1 MTSLKIW
8 DIHGGIHPPEHK
20 DLSNRTPIQPAP
32 LPQRLILP
40 LAQHLGAPAEPCV
53 TLGERVLK
61 GQQIAVASGFVSAP
75 LHAPTSGV
83 VSLIGPQPYPH
94 VSGMLANAIVI
105 DSDGED
111 KWIELQPQPDYRELE
126 RPALLEL
133 IRQAGISG
141 LGGAGF
147 PTAVKLS
154 PPPTQTIRTL
164 IINGTEC
171 EPYITADDLLMRE
184 KAAQLVAGIEILA
197 HLIQPQEVLIGI
209 EDNKP
214 EAIAAV
220 RAAIGERPFVLKV
233 FPTKYPSGGEKQLIQ
248 ILTGE
253 EVPSGGLPADIGMLC
268 QNVGTCVAIHD
279 AVLLG
284 KPLISRVTTLT
295 GEALARPMNVEVLI
309 GTAVDELLAFAG
321 LEQNRLNRLIM
332 GGPMM
337 GFTLPSLEVPVVKTT
352 NCLLASTLEELPP
365 PPPAL
370 PCIRCGEC
378 AEACPVSLLP
388 QQLHFFALGQEHEQ
402 LKAHHLF
409 DCIECG
415 ACAYVCPSSIPLV
428 QYYRAA
434 KGEIREL
441 EQKQQKAEHSKQRFE
456 LRQERL
462 RRAEEQ
468 KEAERKARAE
478 RAARAKAT
486 QSEAG
491 AATVTTAAPVQV
503 QKAGLSDA
511 QKKLKIEASMAQVAL
526 KKAEK
531 QLAAHDTAE
540 LQAQV
545 ADLRKAAEAAQN
557 ALDAAMQESA
567 SAASAPA
574 TTPMDEEAL
583 KKAKIEAAMLKAQ
596 IRKLEKVESP
606 DDDQQA
612 ELARLRQQLHEAEQ
626 ALAAAQSAA
635 PAPAAKPAADEA
647 LKKAKIEAAMLKAQ
661 IRKLEKVETPDDDQ
675 QAELARLRQQLQEA
689 EQALAAAQSAAP
701 APAAKPADDE
711 ALKKAKIEAAML
723 KAQIRKL
730 EKLEAPDDDQQ
741 AELAHLRQ
749 QLHEAEQALAAAQSA
764 APAPAAKPA
773 DDEAL
778 KKAKIEAAMLKA
790 QIRKLEKVEAPDD
803 DQQAELARLRQQ
815 LHEAEQ
821 ALVAAQSAAPAPAA
835 KPADDEA
842 LKKAKIEAAML
853 KAQIRK
859 LEKVESPDDDQQAE
873 LARLRQQLHEAEQAL
888 AAAQSA
894 APAPAA
900 KPADD
905 EALKKAKIELAMK
918 RAELKKAEKAGAD
931 EAELSRLRDAL
942 TAAEQALHAAED
954 ASQKPAPELVRTS
967 KPGVDDRQREL
978 KTELAFARADL
989 RKLERDENAEPG
1001 AVEAARTRLSEAE
1014 RQLADYQR
1022 S

>member
-1 MTSLKIW
+1 MTALKIW

-32 LPQRLILP
+32 LPKRLVLP
-40 LAQHLGAPAEPCV
+40 LTQHLGAPAEPCV

-75 LHAPTSGV
+75 LHAPTSGL
-83 VSLIGPQPYPH
+83 VSFIGPQPYPH

-111 KWIELQPQPDYRELE
+111 KWIDLHPQPDYRELE
-126 RPALLEL
+126 RPALLKL

-184 KAAQLVAGIEILA
+184 KAAELVAGIEILA

-220 RAAIGERPFVLKV
+220 RAAIGERPFTLKV

-284 KPLISRVTTLT
+284 KPLISRITTLT

-309 GTAVDELLAFAG
+309 GTPVDELLAFAG
-321 LEQNRLNRLIM
+321 LDQRRLNRLIM

-337 GFTLPSLEVPVVKTT
+337 GFSLPSLEVPVVKTT

-402 LKAHHLF
+402 LKAHNLF

-415 ACAYVCPSSIPLV
+415 ACAYVCPSNIPLV

-478 RAARAKAT
+478 RAARAKAA
-486 QSEAG
+486 QSESG
-491 AATVTTAAPVQV
+491 PTATTAETAAPA
-503 QKAGLSDA
+503 QKTSLSET

-531 QLAAHDTAE
+531 QLATHATAE
-540 LQAQV
+540 LEAQV
-545 ADLRKAAEAAQN
+545 ADLRNAAEAAQR
-557 ALDAAMQESA
+557 ALDAAMQA
-567 SAASAPA
+567 DSAPPA
-574 TTPMDEEAL
+574 TAPGPDDAVA

-596 IRKLEKVESP
+596 IRKLEKIEAP

-626 ALAAAQSAA
+626 ALSTAQGAA
-635 PAPAAKPAADEA
+635 PAPAAK
-647 LKKAKIEAAMLKAQ
+647 
-661 IRKLEKVETPDDDQ
+661 
-675 QAELARLRQQLQEA
+675 
-689 EQALAAAQSAAP
+689 S
-701 APAAKPADDE
+701 ADDE

-730 EKLEAPDDDQQ
+730 EKIEAPDDDQQ
-741 AELAHLRQ
+741 TELARLRQ
-749 QLHEAEQALAAAQSA
+749 QLNGAEQALTAAQSA
-764 APAPAAKPA
+764 APAPAAKPS

-821 ALVAAQSAAPAPAA
+821 DLSAAQNSAPTPDA
-835 KPADDEA
+835 KPA
-842 LKKAKIEAAML
+842 
-853 KAQIRK
+853 
-859 LEKVESPDDDQQAE
+859 
-873 LARLRQQLHEAEQAL
+873 
-888 AAAQSA
+888 
-894 APAPAA
+894 
-900 KPADD
+900 ADD
-905 EALKKAKIELAMK
+905 ALKKAKIELAMK
-918 RAELKKAEKAGAD
+918 RAELKKAEKAGA
-931 EAELSRLRDAL
+931 EEPELSRLRDAL
-942 TAAEQALHAAED
+942 SAAEQALHAAED

-989 RKLERDENAEPG
+989 RKLERDENAES
-1001 AVEAARTRLSEAE
+1001 AAIDAARARLSEAE
-1014 RQLADYQR
+1014 RQMAEYQD

>member
-1 MTSLKIW
+1 MTALKIW

-32 LPQRLILP
+32 LPKRLVLP
-40 LAQHLGAPAEPCV
+40 LTQHLGAPAEPCV
-53 TLGERVLK
+53 TLGEQVLK

-83 VSLIGPQPYPH
+83 VSFIGPQPYPH

-111 KWIELQPQPDYRELE
+111 KWIDLHPQPDYRELE

-184 KAAQLVAGIEILA
+184 KAAELVAGIEILA

-220 RAAIGERPFVLKV
+220 RAAIGERPFTLKV

-284 KPLISRVTTLT
+284 KPLISRITTLT

-309 GTAVDELLAFAG
+309 GTPVDELLAFAG
-321 LEQNRLNRLIM
+321 LDQHRLNRLIM

-337 GFTLPSLEVPVVKTT
+337 GFSLPSLEVPVVKTT

-402 LKAHHLF
+402 LKAHNLF

-415 ACAYVCPSSIPLV
+415 ACAYVCPSNIPLV

-478 RAARAKAT
+478 RAARAKAA
-486 QSEAG
+486 QSESG
-491 AATVTTAAPVQV
+491 PTATTAETAAPA
-503 QKAGLSDA
+503 QKTSLSET

-531 QLAAHDTAE
+531 QLATHATAE
-540 LQAQV
+540 LEAQV
-545 ADLRKAAEAAQN
+545 ADLRNAAEAAQR
-557 ALDAAMQESA
+557 ALDAAMQADSA
-567 SAASAPA
+567 PPATAPGPDDAVAKKAKIEAAMLKAQIRKLEKIEAPDDDQQTELARLRQQLNDAEQALTAAQSAAPAPA
-574 TTPMDEEAL
+574 AKPADDEAL

-596 IRKLEKVESP
+596 IRKLEKIEAP
-606 DDDQQA
+606 DDDQQT
-612 ELARLRQQLHEAEQ
+612 ELARLRQQLHDAEQ
-626 ALAAAQSAA
+626 ALTAAQSAA
-635 PAPAAKPAADEA
+635 PAPAAKPADDEA

-675 QAELARLRQQLQEA
+675 QAELARLRQQL
-689 EQALAAAQSAAP
+689 
-701 APAAKPADDE
+701 
-711 ALKKAKIEAAML
+711 
-723 KAQIRKL
+723 
-730 EKLEAPDDDQQ
+730 
-741 AELAHLRQ
+741 
-749 QLHEAEQALAAAQSA
+749 HEAEQGLSAAQNSA
-764 APAPAAKPA
+764 PTPDAKPTA
-773 DDEAL
+773 DD
-778 KKAKIEAAMLKA
+778 
-790 QIRKLEKVEAPDD
+790 
-803 DQQAELARLRQQ
+803 
-815 LHEAEQ
+815 
-821 ALVAAQSAAPAPAA
+821 
-835 KPADDEA
+835 
-842 LKKAKIEAAML
+842 
-853 KAQIRK
+853 
-859 LEKVESPDDDQQAE
+859 
-873 LARLRQQLHEAEQAL
+873 
-888 AAAQSA
+888 
-894 APAPAA
+894 
-900 KPADD
+900 
-905 EALKKAKIELAMK
+905 ALKKAKIELAMK
-918 RAELKKAEKAGAD
+918 RAELKKAEKAGA
-931 EAELSRLRDAL
+931 EEPELSRLRDAL
-942 TAAEQALHAAED
+942 RAAEQALHAAED

-967 KPGVDDRQREL
+967 KPGVDDRQRAL

-989 RKLERDENAEPG
+989 RKLERDENAES
-1001 AVEAARTRLSEAE
+1001 AAIDAARARLSEAE
-1014 RQLADYQR
+1014 RQMAEYQD

>member
-1 MTSLKIW
+1 MTVLKIW

-32 LPQRLILP
+32 LPKRLVLP
-40 LAQHLGAPAEPCV
+40 LTQHLGAPAEPCV
-53 TLGERVLK
+53 TLGEQVLK

-83 VSLIGPQPYPH
+83 VSFIGPQPYPH

-111 KWIELQPQPDYRELE
+111 KWIDLHPQPDYRELE

-184 KAAQLVAGIEILA
+184 KAAELVAGIEILA

-220 RAAIGERPFVLKV
+220 RAAIGERPFTLKV

-284 KPLISRVTTLT
+284 KPLISRITTLT

-309 GTAVDELLAFAG
+309 GTPVDELLAFAG
-321 LEQNRLNRLIM
+321 LDQHRLNRLIM

-337 GFTLPSLEVPVVKTT
+337 GFSLPSLEVPVVKTT

-402 LKAHHLF
+402 LKSHNLF

-415 ACAYVCPSSIPLV
+415 ACAYVCPSNIPLV

-478 RAARAKAT
+478 RAARAKAA
-486 QSEAG
+486 QSESG
-491 AATVTTAAPVQV
+491 PTATTAETAAPA
-503 QKAGLSDA
+503 QKTSLSET

-531 QLAAHDTAE
+531 QLATHATAE
-540 LQAQV
+540 LEAQV
-545 ADLRKAAEAAQN
+545 ADLRNAAEAAQR
-557 ALDAAMQESA
+557 ALDAAMQA
-567 SAASAPA
+567 DSAPPA
-574 TTPMDEEAL
+574 TAPGPDDAVA

-596 IRKLEKVESP
+596 IRKLEKIEAP
-606 DDDQQA
+606 DDDQQT
-612 ELARLRQQLHEAEQ
+612 ELARLRQQLNDAEQ
-626 ALAAAQSAA
+626 ALTAAQSAA
-635 PAPAAKPAADEA
+635 PAPAAKPADDEA
-647 LKKAKIEAAMLKAQ
+647 LKKAKIEAAMIKAQ

-675 QAELARLRQQLQEA
+675 QAELARLRQQL
-689 EQALAAAQSAAP
+689 
-701 APAAKPADDE
+701 
-711 ALKKAKIEAAML
+711 
-723 KAQIRKL
+723 
-730 EKLEAPDDDQQ
+730 
-741 AELAHLRQ
+741 
-749 QLHEAEQALAAAQSA
+749 HEAEQGLSAAQNSA
-764 APAPAAKPA
+764 PTPDAKPA
-773 DDEAL
+773 
-778 KKAKIEAAMLKA
+778 
-790 QIRKLEKVEAPDD
+790 
-803 DQQAELARLRQQ
+803 
-815 LHEAEQ
+815 
-821 ALVAAQSAAPAPAA
+821 
-835 KPADDEA
+835 ADD
-842 LKKAKIEAAML
+842 
-853 KAQIRK
+853 
-859 LEKVESPDDDQQAE
+859 
-873 LARLRQQLHEAEQAL
+873 
-888 AAAQSA
+888 
-894 APAPAA
+894 
-900 KPADD
+900 
-905 EALKKAKIELAMK
+905 ALKKAKIELAMK
-918 RAELKKAEKAGAD
+918 RAELKKAEKAGA
-931 EAELSRLRDAL
+931 EEPELSRLRDAL
-942 TAAEQALHAAED
+942 SAAEQALHAAED

-967 KPGVDDRQREL
+967 KPGVDDRQRAL

-989 RKLERDENAEPG
+989 RKLERDENAES
-1001 AVEAARTRLSEAE
+1001 AAIDAARARLSEAE
-1014 RQLADYQR
+1014 RQMAEYQD

>member
-20 DLSNRTPIQPAP
+20 EVSNRTPIQPAP
-32 LPQRLILP
+32 LPKRLVLP

-61 GQQIAVASGFVSAP
+61 GQQIANASGFVSAP

-83 VSLIGPQPYPH
+83 VSFIGPQPFPH

-111 KWIELQPQPDYRELE
+111 SWVELHPQPNYRDLE
-126 RPALLEL
+126 RSALLEL

-184 KAAQLVAGIEILA
+184 KATELVAGIEILA

-268 QNVGTCVAIHD
+268 QNVGTCVAVHD

-309 GTAVDELLAFAG
+309 GTPVDELLAFAG
-321 LEQNRLNRLIM
+321 LKQNRLNRLIM

-441 EQKQQKAEHSKQRFE
+441 EQKHQKAEHSKQRFE

-462 RRAEEQ
+462 RRAEEL
-468 KEAERKARAE
+468 KETERKARAE
-478 RAARAKAT
+478 RAARAKAA

-491 AATVTTAAPVQV
+491 PTTVKADAAATTQP
-503 QKAGLSDA
+503 QKAGLSET

-531 QLAAHDTAE
+531 QLATHDTAE

-545 ADLRKAAEAAQN
+545 LDLRKAAEAAQQ
-557 ALDAAMQESA
+557 ALDAAMQAEA
-567 SAASAPA
+567 APA
-574 TTPMDEEAL
+574 T
-583 KKAKIEAAMLKAQ
+583 
-596 IRKLEKVESP
+596 
-606 DDDQQA
+606 
-612 ELARLRQQLHEAEQ
+612 
-626 ALAAAQSAA
+626 
-635 PAPAAKPAADEA
+635 
-647 LKKAKIEAAMLKAQ
+647 
-661 IRKLEKVETPDDDQ
+661 
-675 QAELARLRQQLQEA
+675 
-689 EQALAAAQSAAP
+689 
-701 APAAKPADDE
+701 AKPADDE

-730 EKLEAPDDDQQ
+730 EKL
-741 AELAHLRQ
+741 
-749 QLHEAEQALAAAQSA
+749 
-764 APAPAAKPA
+764 
-773 DDEAL
+773 
-778 KKAKIEAAMLKA
+778 
-790 QIRKLEKVEAPDD
+790 
-803 DQQAELARLRQQ
+803 
-815 LHEAEQ
+815 
-821 ALVAAQSAAPAPAA
+821 
-835 KPADDEA
+835 
-842 LKKAKIEAAML
+842 
-853 KAQIRK
+853 
-859 LEKVESPDDDQQAE
+859 
-873 LARLRQQLHEAEQAL
+873 
-888 AAAQSA
+888 
-894 APAPAA
+894 
-900 KPADD
+900 
-905 EALKKAKIELAMK
+905 
-918 RAELKKAEKAGAD
+918 GA
-931 EAELSRLRDAL
+931 
-942 TAAEQALHAAED
+942 
-954 ASQKPAPELVRTS
+954 
-967 KPGVDDRQREL
+967 
-978 KTELAFARADL
+978 
-989 RKLERDENAEPG
+989 
-1001 AVEAARTRLSEAE
+1001 
-1014 RQLADYQR
+1014 
-1022 S
+1022 

>member
-1 MTSLKIW
+1 MTVLKIW

-32 LPQRLILP
+32 LPKRLVLP
-40 LAQHLGAPAEPCV
+40 LTQHLGAPAEPCV
-53 TLGERVLK
+53 TLGEQVLK

-83 VSLIGPQPYPH
+83 VSFIGPQPYPH

-111 KWIELQPQPDYRELE
+111 KWIDLHPQPDYRELE

-184 KAAQLVAGIEILA
+184 KAAELVAGIEILA

-220 RAAIGERPFVLKV
+220 RAAIGERPFTLKV

-284 KPLISRVTTLT
+284 KPLISRITTLT

-309 GTAVDELLAFAG
+309 GTPVDELLAFAG
-321 LEQNRLNRLIM
+321 LDQHRLNRLIM

-337 GFTLPSLEVPVVKTT
+337 GFSLPSLEVPVVKTT

-402 LKAHHLF
+402 LKSHNLF

-415 ACAYVCPSSIPLV
+415 ACAYVCPSNIPLV

-478 RAARAKAT
+478 RAARAKAA
-486 QSEAG
+486 QSESSPT
-491 AATVTTAAPVQV
+491 ATTAETAAPA
-503 QKAGLSDA
+503 QKTSLSET

-531 QLAAHDTAE
+531 QLATHATAE
-540 LQAQV
+540 LEAQV
-545 ADLRKAAEAAQN
+545 ADLRNAAEAAQR
-557 ALDAAMQESA
+557 ALDAAMQA
-567 SAASAPA
+567 DSAPPA
-574 TTPMDEEAL
+574 TAPGPDDAVA

-596 IRKLEKVESP
+596 IRKLEKIETP
-606 DDDQQA
+606 DDDRQA

-626 ALAAAQSAA
+626 ALSTAQSAA
-635 PAPAAKPAADEA
+635 PAPAAK
-647 LKKAKIEAAMLKAQ
+647 
-661 IRKLEKVETPDDDQ
+661 
-675 QAELARLRQQLQEA
+675 
-689 EQALAAAQSAAP
+689 S
-701 APAAKPADDE
+701 ADDE

-730 EKLEAPDDDQQ
+730 EKIEAPDDDQQ
-741 AELAHLRQ
+741 TELARLRQ
-749 QLHEAEQALAAAQSA
+749 QLNDAEQALTAAQSA

-790 QIRKLEKVEAPDD
+790 QIRKLEKVETPDD
-803 DQQAELARLRQQ
+803 DRQAELARLRQQ

-821 ALVAAQSAAPAPAA
+821 DLSAAQNSAPTPDA
-835 KPADDEA
+835 KPA
-842 LKKAKIEAAML
+842 
-853 KAQIRK
+853 
-859 LEKVESPDDDQQAE
+859 
-873 LARLRQQLHEAEQAL
+873 
-888 AAAQSA
+888 
-894 APAPAA
+894 
-900 KPADD
+900 ADD
-905 EALKKAKIELAMK
+905 ALKKAKIELAMK
-918 RAELKKAEKAGAD
+918 RAELKKAEKAGA
-931 EAELSRLRDAL
+931 EEPELSRLRDAL
-942 TAAEQALHAAED
+942 SAAEQALHASED
-954 ASQKPAPELVRTS
+954 ASHKPAPELVRTS
-967 KPGVDDRQREL
+967 KPGVDDRQRAL

-989 RKLERDENAEPG
+989 RKLERDENAES
-1001 AVEAARTRLSEAE
+1001 AAIDAARARLSEAE
-1014 RQLADYQR
+1014 RQMAEYQD

>member
-1 MTSLKIW
+1 MTALKIW

-20 DLSNRTPIQPAP
+20 DLSNRIPIQPAP
-32 LPQRLILP
+32 LPKRLVLP
-40 LAQHLGAPAEPCV
+40 LTQHLGAPAEPCV

-83 VSLIGPQPYPH
+83 VSFIGPQPYPH

-111 KWIELQPQPDYRELE
+111 KWIDLHPQPDYRELE

-184 KAAQLVAGIEILA
+184 KAAELVAGIEILA

-220 RAAIGERPFVLKV
+220 RAAIGERPFTLKV

-284 KPLISRVTTLT
+284 KPLISRITTLT

-309 GTAVDELLAFAG
+309 GTPVDELLAFAG
-321 LEQNRLNRLIM
+321 LDQHRLNRLIM

-337 GFTLPSLEVPVVKTT
+337 GFSLPSLEVPVVKTT

-402 LKAHHLF
+402 LKAHNLF

-415 ACAYVCPSSIPLV
+415 ACAYVCPSNIPLV

-478 RAARAKAT
+478 RAARAKAA
-486 QSEAG
+486 QSESG
-491 AATVTTAAPVQV
+491 PTATTAETAAPA
-503 QKAGLSDA
+503 QKTSLSET

-531 QLAAHDTAE
+531 QLATHATAE
-540 LQAQV
+540 LEAQV
-545 ADLRKAAEAAQN
+545 ADLRNAAEAAQR
-557 ALDAAMQESA
+557 ALDAAMQADSTP
-567 SAASAPA
+567 PA
-574 TTPMDEEAL
+574 TAPGPDDAVA

-596 IRKLEKVESP
+596 IRKLEKIEAP

-612 ELARLRQQLHEAEQ
+612 ELARLRQQLNDAEQ
-626 ALAAAQSAA
+626 
-635 PAPAAKPAADEA
+635 
-647 LKKAKIEAAMLKAQ
+647 
-661 IRKLEKVETPDDDQ
+661 T
-675 QAELARLRQQLQEA
+675 
-689 EQALAAAQSAAP
+689 LAAAQSAAP

-730 EKLEAPDDDQQ
+730 EKIEAPDDDQQ
-741 AELAHLRQ
+741 AELARLRQ
-749 QLHEAEQALAAAQSA
+749 QLNDAEQTLAAAQSA

-790 QIRKLEKVEAPDD
+790 QIRKLEKIEAPDD

-815 LHEAEQ
+815 LNDAEQ
-821 ALVAAQSAAPAPAA
+821 TLAAAQSAAPAPAA

-859 LEKVESPDDDQQAE
+859 LEKIEAPDDDQQAE
-873 LARLRQQLHEAEQAL
+873 LARLRQQLHEAEQGL
-888 AAAQSA
+888 SAAQNSA
-894 APAPAA
+894 PTPDA
-900 KPADD
+900 KPAADD
-905 EALKKAKIELAMK
+905 ALKKAKIELAMK
-918 RAELKKAEKAGAD
+918 RAELKKAEKAGA
-931 EAELSRLRDAL
+931 EEPELSRLRDAL
-942 TAAEQALHAAED
+942 SAAEQALHAAED

-967 KPGVDDRQREL
+967 KPGVDDRQRAL

-989 RKLERDENAEPG
+989 RKLERDENAES
-1001 AVEAARTRLSEAE
+1001 AAIDAARARLSEAE
-1014 RQLADYQR
+1014 RQMAEYQD

>member
-1 MTSLKIW
+1 MTSLKVW

-20 DLSNRTPIQPAP
+20 ELSNRTPIQPAP
-32 LPQRLILP
+32 LPKRLILP

-53 TLGERVLK
+53 TLGEHVLK
-61 GQQIAVASGFVSAP
+61 GQQIAIASGFVSAA

-83 VSLIGPQPYPH
+83 VSFIGPQPYPH

-111 KWIELQPQPDYRELE
+111 RWIELEPHPDYRALE

-147 PTAVKLS
+147 PTAVKLT
-154 PPPTQTIRTL
+154 PPPTQRIRTL

-184 KAAQLVAGIEILA
+184 KAAELVAGIEILA
-197 HLIQPQEVLIGI
+197 HLIQPQDVLIGI

-284 KPLISRVTTLT
+284 KPLISRITTLT
-295 GEALARPMNVEVLI
+295 GEALARPMNVEALI
-309 GTAVDELLAFAG
+309 GTPAGELLAFAG

-337 GFTLPSLEVPVVKTT
+337 GFTLPSLDVPVIKTT

-415 ACAYVCPSSIPLV
+415 ACAYVCPSNIPLV

-434 KGEIREL
+434 KAEIREL

-478 RAARAKAT
+478 RAARAKAA
-486 QSEAG
+486 QGESAQ
-491 AATVTTAAPVQV
+491 VVSDTTAATPSAAP
-503 QKAGLSDA
+503 KSGLSET

-531 QLAAHDTAE
+531 QLAAHDTPE

-545 ADLRKAAEAAQN
+545 SDLRKAAEAAQQ
-557 ALDAAMQESA
+557 ALDAVMQESA
-567 SAASAPA
+567 SAPTVS
-574 TTPMDEEAL
+574 
-583 KKAKIEAAMLKAQ
+583 
-596 IRKLEKVESP
+596 
-606 DDDQQA
+606 
-612 ELARLRQQLHEAEQ
+612 
-626 ALAAAQSAA
+626 
-635 PAPAAKPAADEA
+635 
-647 LKKAKIEAAMLKAQ
+647 
-661 IRKLEKVETPDDDQ
+661 
-675 QAELARLRQQLQEA
+675 
-689 EQALAAAQSAAP
+689 
-701 APAAKPADDE
+701 PADDE

-730 EKLEAPDDDQQ
+730 EKFEA
-741 AELAHLRQ
+741 
-749 QLHEAEQALAAAQSA
+749 
-764 APAPAAKPA
+764 
-773 DDEAL
+773 
-778 KKAKIEAAMLKA
+778 
-790 QIRKLEKVEAPDD
+790 
-803 DQQAELARLRQQ
+803 
-815 LHEAEQ
+815 
-821 ALVAAQSAAPAPAA
+821 
-835 KPADDEA
+835 
-842 LKKAKIEAAML
+842 
-853 KAQIRK
+853 
-859 LEKVESPDDDQQAE
+859 PDDDQQAE

-918 RAELKKAEKAGAD
+918 RAELKKAEKAGAQ

-942 TAAEQALHAAED
+942 QAAEQALHAAED
-954 ASQKPAPELVRTS
+954 ASHKPAPELVRTS
-967 KPGVDDRQREL
+967 KPGIDERQREL
-978 KTELAFARADL
+978 KTEVAFARADL
-989 RKLERDENAEPG
+989 RKLERDEQTEPTTL
-1001 AVEAARTRLSEAE
+1001 EAARLRLSEAE
-1014 RQLADYQR
+1014 RQLADYQQ

>member
-1 MTSLKIW
+1 MTALKIW

-32 LPQRLILP
+32 LPKRLVLP
-40 LAQHLGAPAEPCV
+40 LTQHLGAPAEPCV
-53 TLGERVLK
+53 TLGEQVLK

-83 VSLIGPQPYPH
+83 VSFIGPQPYPH

-111 KWIELQPQPDYRELE
+111 KWIDLHPQPDYRELE

-184 KAAQLVAGIEILA
+184 KAAELVAGIEILA

-220 RAAIGERPFVLKV
+220 RAAIGERPFTLKV

-284 KPLISRVTTLT
+284 KPLISRITTLT

-309 GTAVDELLAFAG
+309 GTPVDELLAFAG
-321 LEQNRLNRLIM
+321 LDQHRLNRLIM

-337 GFTLPSLEVPVVKTT
+337 GFSLPSLEVPVVKTT

-402 LKAHHLF
+402 LKAHNLF

-415 ACAYVCPSSIPLV
+415 ACAYVCPSNIPLV

-478 RAARAKAT
+478 RAARAKAA
-486 QSEAG
+486 QSESSPT
-491 AATVTTAAPVQV
+491 ATTAETAAPA
-503 QKAGLSDA
+503 QKTSLSET

-531 QLAAHDTAE
+531 QLATHATAE
-540 LQAQV
+540 LEAQV
-545 ADLRKAAEAAQN
+545 ADLRNAAEAAQR
-557 ALDAAMQESA
+557 ALDAAMQA
-567 SAASAPA
+567 DSAPPA
-574 TTPMDEEAL
+574 TAL
-583 KKAKIEAAMLKAQ
+583 RPDDAVAKKTKIEAAMLKAQ
-596 IRKLEKVESP
+596 IRKLEKIEAP

-612 ELARLRQQLHEAEQ
+612 ELARLRQQLHDAEQ
-626 ALAAAQSAA
+626 VL
-635 PAPAAKPAADEA
+635 
-647 LKKAKIEAAMLKAQ
+647 
-661 IRKLEKVETPDDDQ
+661 T
-675 QAELARLRQQLQEA
+675 
-689 EQALAAAQSAAP
+689 AAQSAAP

-730 EKLEAPDDDQQ
+730 EK
-741 AELAHLRQ
+741 
-749 QLHEAEQALAAAQSA
+749 
-764 APAPAAKPA
+764 
-773 DDEAL
+773 
-778 KKAKIEAAMLKA
+778 I
-790 QIRKLEKVEAPDD
+790 EAPDD

-815 LHEAEQ
+815 LHEAE
-821 ALVAAQSAAPAPAA
+821 
-835 KPADDEA
+835 
-842 LKKAKIEAAML
+842 
-853 KAQIRK
+853 
-859 LEKVESPDDDQQAE
+859 
-873 LARLRQQLHEAEQAL
+873 
-888 AAAQSA
+888 
-894 APAPAA
+894 
-900 KPADD
+900 
-905 EALKKAKIELAMK
+905 
-918 RAELKKAEKAGAD
+918 
-931 EAELSRLRDAL
+931 
-942 TAAEQALHAAED
+942 
-954 ASQKPAPELVRTS
+954 
-967 KPGVDDRQREL
+967 
-978 KTELAFARADL
+978 
-989 RKLERDENAEPG
+989 
-1001 AVEAARTRLSEAE
+1001 
-1014 RQLADYQR
+1014 
-1022 S
+1022 

>member
-1 MTSLKIW
+1 MTALKIW

-32 LPQRLILP
+32 LPKRLVLP
-40 LAQHLGAPAEPCV
+40 LTQHLGAPAEPCV

-83 VSLIGPQPYPH
+83 VSFIGPQPYPH

-111 KWIELQPQPDYRELE
+111 KWIDLHPQPDYRELE

-184 KAAQLVAGIEILA
+184 KAAELVAGIEILA

-220 RAAIGERPFVLKV
+220 RAAIGERPFTLKV

-284 KPLISRVTTLT
+284 KPLISRITTLT

-309 GTAVDELLAFAG
+309 GTPVDELLAFAG
-321 LEQNRLNRLIM
+321 LDQHRLNRLIM

-337 GFTLPSLEVPVVKTT
+337 GFSLSSLEVPVVKTT

-402 LKAHHLF
+402 LKAHNLF

-415 ACAYVCPSSIPLV
+415 ACAYVCPSNIPLV

-478 RAARAKAT
+478 RAARAKAA
-486 QSEAG
+486 QSESG
-491 AATVTTAAPVQV
+491 STATTAETAAPA
-503 QKAGLSDA
+503 QKTSLSET

-531 QLAAHDTAE
+531 QLATHATAE
-540 LQAQV
+540 LEAQV
-545 ADLRKAAEAAQN
+545 ADLRNAAEAAQR
-557 ALDAAMQESA
+557 ALDAAMQA
-567 SAASAPA
+567 DSAPPA
-574 TTPMDEEAL
+574 TAPGPDDAVA
-583 KKAKIEAAMLKAQ
+583 KKTQIEAAMLKTQ
-596 IRKLEKVESP
+596 IRKLEKIEAP

-612 ELARLRQQLHEAEQ
+612 ELARLRQQLNDAEQ
-626 ALAAAQSAA
+626 
-635 PAPAAKPAADEA
+635 
-647 LKKAKIEAAMLKAQ
+647 
-661 IRKLEKVETPDDDQ
+661 T
-675 QAELARLRQQLQEA
+675 
-689 EQALAAAQSAAP
+689 
-701 APAAKPADDE
+701 
-711 ALKKAKIEAAML
+711 
-723 KAQIRKL
+723 
-730 EKLEAPDDDQQ
+730 
-741 AELAHLRQ
+741 
-749 QLHEAEQALAAAQSA
+749 LAAAQSA

-790 QIRKLEKVEAPDD
+790 QIRKLEKVETPDD
-803 DQQAELARLRQQ
+803 DQRAELARLRQQ

-821 ALVAAQSAAPAPAA
+821 GLSAAQNSAPTPDA
-835 KPADDEA
+835 KPA
-842 LKKAKIEAAML
+842 
-853 KAQIRK
+853 
-859 LEKVESPDDDQQAE
+859 
-873 LARLRQQLHEAEQAL
+873 
-888 AAAQSA
+888 
-894 APAPAA
+894 
-900 KPADD
+900 ADD
-905 EALKKAKIELAMK
+905 ALKKAKIELAMK
-918 RAELKKAEKAGAD
+918 RAELKKAEKAGA
-931 EAELSRLRDAL
+931 EEPELNRLRDAL
-942 TAAEQALHAAED
+942 SAAEQALHAAED

-967 KPGVDDRQREL
+967 KPGVDDRQRAL

-989 RKLERDENAEPG
+989 RKLERDENAES
-1001 AVEAARTRLSEAE
+1001 AAIDAARARLSAAE
-1014 RQLADYQR
+1014 RQMAEYQD